1 MLRILTVLTI
11 FTLFLLAPQPAAAAA
26 AEPTAQ
32 DFDDWRLVCE
42 TVDKEKR
49 CRAFQRLSIKQG
61 EKTQVMLIASIG
73 YVDDG
78 KAGRVPTLRLST
90 PLGVVLPAGLAV
102 NVDQGEKENLPFHI
116 CLLDGCM
123 TEIGLSDK
131 GISDMKKGRKMNV
144 TYRAAGIKQ
153 PVAVQ
158 ISLKG
163 FTAAYNELAK
173 NESSP

>member
-1 MLRILTVLTI
+1 MLRIFAVLTCL
-11 FTLFLLAPQPAAAAA
+11 TLFLLVPHRVLAD
-26 AEPTAQ
+26 EPTAQ
-32 DFDDWRLVCE
+32 DFDDWRMVCE
-42 TVDKEKR
+42 TVEKEQR
-49 CRAFQRLSIKQG
+49 CRAFQRLSIKQDD
-61 EKTQVMLIASIG
+61 KTQVMLIASIG

-102 NVDQGEKENLPFHI
+102 NIDKGEKENLPFHI

-131 GISDMKKGRKMNV
+131 GIADMKKGRAMHV
-144 TYRAAGIKQ
+144 VYRAAGIKQ

-163 FTAAYNELAK
+163 FTAAYTALAK
-173 NESSP
+173 NEKAP